1 MYIKQ
6 TMHKIVIIQSIKTIF
21 IFINSTLRSTSINE
35 ACIICETIYFE
46 IFAVAIALVLFSQA
60 TTTVVHQ

>member
-1 MYIKQ
+1 
-6 TMHKIVIIQSIKTIF
+6 MHKIIIIQSIKTIF

-35 ACIICETIYFE
+35 VCIICVFQEGKNEFE
-46 IFAVAIALVLFSQA
+46 IFAVAIALVLSSQA